1 MGLERA
7 PEEEQTMRDEADRDY
22 HGRRARAELDLA
34 SRSTNDAAAT
44 AHRGL
49 SSLHMRRA
57 MALESPA
64 AAGGREGDD
73 DSAAADLAGS
83 LRTGSLRGR

>member
-1 MGLERA
+1 MPNE
-7 PEEEQTMRDEADRDY
+7 TDRDY
-22 HGRRARAELDLA
+22 HGRRARTELDLA
-34 SRSTNDAAAT
+34 CQCTNDAAAA
-44 AHRGL
+44 AHLGL